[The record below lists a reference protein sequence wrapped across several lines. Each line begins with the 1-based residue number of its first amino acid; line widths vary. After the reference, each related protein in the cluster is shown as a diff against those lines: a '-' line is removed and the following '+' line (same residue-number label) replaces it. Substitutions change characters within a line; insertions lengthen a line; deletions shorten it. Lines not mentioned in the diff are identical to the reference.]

1 MMDKLLYRTLL
12 PLVNNKDSYT
22 ILVEY
27 SEARISTLLHQI
39 STEPDMD
46 KVKSIQGAIRELRR
60 IKTLRDEVI
69 AGAK

>member
-12 PLVNNKDSYT
+12 PLVNDKDSYT

>member
-1 MMDKLLYRTLL
+1 MDKLLYRTLL
-12 PLVNNKDSYT
+12 PLVNDKDSYT